1 MVAMYFSAKFSVD
14 MFLKPRMALFQES
27 EFNGGMF
34 VHIASARLTDSIKFN
49 IILIIMKED

>member
-14 MFLKPRMALFQES
+14 IQES

-34 VHIASARLTDSIKFN
+34 VHIASARLTDTIKFN